1 MFIKEEKS
9 KVLLTNDFN
18 ENKRE
23 VVREFERKFLTKF
36 LKLFRGN
43 ISATA
48 REINF
53 HPVTLRQKLIDLG
66 INPKEFKKKLN

>member
-1 MFIKEEKS
+1 MKKITPDLLPDKMFIKEEKS

-36 LKLFRGN
+36 
-43 ISATA
+43 
-48 REINF
+48 
-53 HPVTLRQKLIDLG
+53 
-66 INPKEFKKKLN
+66 